1 MTASYCL
8 FLPEE
13 SLSSP
18 AGNTN
23 KSIQV
28 DFPVDNEMYMLI
40 NWVDFQIVRFSVFQ
54 RQDCCWGWRDIELQ
68 ELFTSEK
75 WEIPAFQTQFWELDF
90 VVSE

>member
-18 AGNTN
+18 AGNTE

-28 DFPVDNEMYMLI
+28 DFPLSNEMYMLI
-40 NWVDFQIVRFSVFQ
+40 SWVYFQIMRFLVFQ
-54 RQDCCWGWRDIELQ
+54 RQNCCWGWGDIELQ
-68 ELFTSEK
+68 ELFTPEK
-75 WEIPAFQTQFWELDF
+75 WEIPAFQSQVWELGF